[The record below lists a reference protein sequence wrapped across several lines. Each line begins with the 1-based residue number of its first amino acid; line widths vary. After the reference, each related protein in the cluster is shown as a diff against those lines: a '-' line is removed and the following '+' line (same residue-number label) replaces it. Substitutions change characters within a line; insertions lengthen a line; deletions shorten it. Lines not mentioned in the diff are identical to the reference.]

1 MWKVTPMIS
10 PILSAARIA
19 GLAVFYLGFVGFG
32 FAGQASAQT
41 GLFEIPEDDAKFAAY
56 VEGGE
61 HKALLL
67 QLWTRA
73 SIRICGAV
81 TATGTLIPIPERFR
95 LLTPVEF
102 GTVDGDDNRPISGA
116 WVEGWWGRQCGAE
129 VLINFFFAGRGDG
142 RPLQAA
148 ETLPGTTMVDPLVQI
163 RAAKEAV
170 RVARTQV
177 EETMNLGANSAAS
190 CANDLK
196 ITDTVSH
203 QDPRSVPNLG
213 VWTEDWMVSLC
224 DSKAVVRM
232 GFVRRS
238 DGRIAIHA
246 APAEHPS

>member
-19 GLAVFYLGFVGFG
+19 GLAVFFLGFV
-32 FAGQASAQT
+32 GQASAQT
-41 GLFEIPEDDAKFAAY
+41 GLFETPEDDAKFTAY
-56 VEGGE
+56 IEGGE

-73 SIRICGAV
+73 SVRKCGAI

-95 LLTPVEF
+95 LLSRVEF
-102 GTVDGDDNRPISGA
+102 GKVDGDDNRPMSGA
-116 WVEGWWGRQCGAE
+116 WVEGWWGRLCGAE
-129 VLINFFFAGRGDG
+129 VLMNFVFSRHGES

-163 RAAKEAV
+163 RAAKKAV
-170 RVARTQV
+170 RMARTQI
-177 EETMNLGANSAAS
+177 EETMSLGANPVPS
-190 CANDLK
+190 CTNDLR

-203 QDPRSVPNLG
+203 QDPRSIGKLG

-224 DSKAVVRM
+224 DSETIVRM
-232 GFVRRS
+232 GFMRQP
-238 DGRIAIHA
+238 DGRIAVHA